1 MIDQSQDISAGSHSS
16 LDFIDGSD
24 NISEQ
29 SSHYKN
35 DNNGVVVQQNK
46 NVHSWRPPT
55 PPTPTQEEING
66 TTSKTWIIKRMLS
79 NGNQNKRLEQNHSH
93 DESNVHFLSPDTA
106 DIFDQE
112 PINSLLLTEEGTYP
126 SDNTTASSSIT
137 NNLLKGNTTRKSTF
151 FQKRKQPS
159 SNTNAAHNAD
169 QEDKHLSTKYQM
181 MKSQHG
187 TSSTKTSSFDEEQQ
201 QQQHDLSFF
210 YNGMDDLKASRY
222 CHERNAPNWNHARN
236 LQQESTT
243 YFDHSLRRDFVEAHA
258 FLNAV
263 IKDKNAIH
271 HDDDDSHDNDMN
283 SEHQADDDSYMDFST
298 LFSFGCPPSSRQRDM
313 SNEKDTRLPAIA
325 DIRKSSLSYFHK
337 GRVQMRLPT
346 DHIRLAMD
354 EYLEPGIL
362 IVERSWSQSEMNHK
376 HKTQNQRKASSEEIK
391 NDAQMP
397 LLEHSHQQ
405 DEIIV
410 CETMR
415 VMSDPD
421 MATMDRDTQDDHDDI
436 EHQILEP
443 LNYILTVDQSIYK
456 RLLADISSSRMPCG
470 LYYCCHD
477 TVDHSKHVHIGVAIT
492 ILSVVFTFIFVATCI
507 WPLD

>member
-1 MIDQSQDISAGSHSS
+1 MTDQSQDISAGSHSS
-16 LDFIDGSD
+16 LNFIDGSD
-24 NISEQ
+24 DISEQ
-29 SSHYKN
+29 SSYSKN
-35 DNNGVVVQQNK
+35 DDSGIVVQQNK
-46 NVHSWRPPT
+46 TVHSWRPPT
-55 PPTPTQEEING
+55 PPPAAQEQING
-66 TTSKTWIIKRMLS
+66 TTSKAWIIKRMLS
-79 NGNQNKRLEQNHSH
+79 NGNQTKRLQQYHSH
-93 DESNVHFLSPDTA
+93 DESNVNFLSPDTA

-112 PINSLLLTEEGTYP
+112 PINSLLLTEEGKYP
-126 SDNTTASSSIT
+126 SDNDTEASSIA
-137 NNLLKGNTTRKSTF
+137 NNLLKGNTTRKSTL
-151 FQKRKQPS
+151 FQKRKQPNNA
-159 SNTNAAHNAD
+159 NTAHNAD

-187 TSSTKTSSFDEEQQ
+187 TSYINASSFDEE
-201 QQQHDLSFF
+201 QHDLSFF
-210 YNGMDDLKASRY
+210 YNGMDDLKVSRY
-222 CHERNAPNWNHARN
+222 RHERNAPNWNRARN

-271 HDDDDSHDNDMN
+271 DDDDDDGSHDDDMN
-283 SEHQADDDSYMDFST
+283 PDHQADDDSYMDFST
-298 LFSFGCPPSSRQRDM
+298 LFSFGCSPSSRQRHM
-313 SNEKDTRLPAIA
+313 ENEKDARLPAIA

-354 EYLEPGIL
+354 EFLEPGIL
-362 IVERSWSQSEMNHK
+362 IVERPLSQLETNYK
-376 HKTQNQRKASSEEIK
+376 NQIQDRRKAMCDEIK

-397 LLEHSHQQ
+397 LLEHSHQE
-405 DEIIV
+405 DEMII

-415 VMSDPD
+415 VKSDPEV
-421 MATMDRDTQDDHDDI
+421 ATMDRDTHDDHDDI
-436 EHQILEP
+436 EQQILEP

-477 TVDHSKHVHIGVAIT
+477 TVDHSKHVHIGVAIS